1 MNFVQNVANQVMTP
15 PAFSNKAAFAV
26 WAVST
31 ITLTCIASTVLSDL
45 ASRMENSSNVPNH
58 FRSDASTITAAGV
71 VKYTFPKL
79 VYAGL
84 GIMGLIA
91 AKSNDTARMAAL
103 GVVAFGYF
111 SSRNNILTIFNGH
124 ITLNILS
131 TCV

>member
-1 MNFVQNVANQVMTP
+1 MNFVQKVASQVITP

-45 ASRMENSSNVPNH
+45 ASRMENSSNESYSLRNNTSSITVPGIV
-58 FRSDASTITAAGV
+58 R
-71 VKYTFPKL
+71 YTFPKL

-84 GIMGLIA
+84 GIMGLSA

-103 GVVAFGYF
+103 GVVALGYF

-131 TCV
+131 TRV